1 MLSNVAQAATVGTL
15 LKPGEKADTAA
26 ASTTTYVSI
35 TDYEGYLMVTQHVGL
50 VTAGSIAG
58 KLVHADDDSG
68 TNVADI
74 TGATFT
80 SVTTSNDDPN
90 VQKVVINSNGLKPYI
105 GYVGTI
111 TTGPVVVGVTFAG
124 VKKYV

>member
-1 MLSNVAQAATVGTL
+1 MSISNDGIAQTAIHLLSSQSCAN
-15 LKPGEKADTAA
+15 TAA
-26 ASTTTYVSI
+26 ATSAYKSI
-35 TDYEGYLMVTQHVGL
+35 AAYEGTLVVIQNVGT
-50 VTAGSIAG
+50 VTAGTIVG

-80 SVTTSNDDPN
+80 SCGTSTDETS
-90 VQKVVINSNGLKPYI
+90 QKIAIPIAGLKPYI

-111 TTGPVVVGVTFAG
+111 GTGPAVVGVTALA
-124 VKKYV
+124 VNKYI

>member
-1 MLSNVAQAATVGTL
+1 MLSNVAQAATVVSL
-15 LKPGEKADTAA
+15 LTPADAANTAA
-26 ASTTTYVSI
+26 ATSAYVSI
-35 TDYEGYLMVTQHVGL
+35 ADYEGYLIVTQHVGV
-50 VTAGSIAG
+50 VTAGTIAG

-80 SVTTSNDDPN
+80 SVTTSTDNPN
-90 VQKVVINSNGLKPYI
+90 VQKCVVPVNGLKPYI

-111 TTGPVVVGVTFAG
+111 GTGPAVVGVTFAG

>member
-1 MLSNVAQAATVGTL
+1 MLANQAQASTCTQL
-15 LKPGEKADTAA
+15 LAPIDCANTAA
-26 ASTTTYVSI
+26 ATSAYVSVAEF
-35 TDYEGYLMVTQHVGL
+35 EGVLAVIQHVGV
-50 VTAGSIAG
+50 VTAGTIVG

-80 SVTTSNDDPN
+80 SVGTSTDNS
-90 VQKVVINSNGLKPYI
+90 VQKIAVPVNGLKPYI

-111 TTGPVVVGVTFAG
+111 TTGPALVGASFLGT
-124 VKKYV
+124 KKYV